1 MAPQEQLSR
10 DTPGGNHGA
19 SGLTRRRFIGLSGA
33 AALSIGGIGN
43 LLAAGC
49 GGSSSEEVEDKGK
62 VVVLSWGDPQLA
74 SLIGK
79 AFKKETRIE
88 LVMVPGA
95 NDNDFYNKVSLGGP
109 LRTRA
114 PPATPW
120 RH

>member
-1 MAPQEQLSR
+1 M
-10 DTPGGNHGA
+10 A
-19 SGLTRRRFIGLSGA
+19 SGMTRRRFIRLSGG

-79 AFKKETRIE
+79 AFKKETGIE

-109 LRTRA
+109 GTYDCLHTNVGYVQKYVKA
-114 PPATPW
+114 GLIEQLDI
-120 RH
+120 